1 MNSDSIL
8 RSWSEIK
15 TAYLKNSKVSNILL
29 NDLKSS
35 INKFFKDGV
44 CKNVILTDNDKM
56 FFGMCI
62 MPVLKIDNLE
72 QILYSNEPFRIYE
85 YYIEIDSKLLSPTLN
100 LNEDELTAITL
111 HEIGHLINTAAPI
124 EKVRK
129 SLDVYMMETND
140 NLTKSKIEK
149 TGELILFAIKDSIR
163 KVTSMFESQNKEE
176 ILADEFVIR
185 CGYGDYLLSALRKI
199 ERNALLINKDVP
211 NKFIVLT
218 WVLRLYTNF
227 NERKVAAL
235 RTLKKVKKTVSSK
248 LVANEIDYITNT
260 IISTSSITE
269 AEETREISR
278 KNYKFKYD
286 ILRKYEDNYYE
297 YALRLKSANVEEDA
311 LRLLREMNSRISVI
325 EEFLD
330 EVELTDPDRK
340 RFTKLYNNYLELRDA
355 LGKKNIVK
363 DRHLELWVEY
373 PDF

>member
-15 TAYLKNSKVSNILL
+15 TAYSKNSKVSNILL

-56 FFGMCI
+56 FFGMCV
-62 MPVLKIDNLE
+62 MPVVRMTDLE
-72 QILYSNEPFRIYE
+72 KILYSDEPFRIKE
-85 YYIEIDSKLLSPTLN
+85 YYIEIDSKLLNPTLD

-111 HEIGHLINTAAPI
+111 HEIGHLINTSVPI

-140 NLTKSKIEK
+140 NLTKSKLEK
-149 TGELILFAIKDSIR
+149 TGELILFAIKDSVR
-163 KVTSMFESQNKEE
+163 KVTSMFENQNKEE

-185 CGYGDYLLSALRKI
+185 CGYGEYLLSALRKI

-211 NKFIVLT
+211 NKFVVLT
-218 WVLRLYTNF
+218 WVLRLYANF

-235 RTLKKVKKTVSSK
+235 HTLKKVKKTTSSK
-248 LVANEIDYITNT
+248 LVANEIDFITNT
-260 IISTSSITE
+260 LTKTPVTE